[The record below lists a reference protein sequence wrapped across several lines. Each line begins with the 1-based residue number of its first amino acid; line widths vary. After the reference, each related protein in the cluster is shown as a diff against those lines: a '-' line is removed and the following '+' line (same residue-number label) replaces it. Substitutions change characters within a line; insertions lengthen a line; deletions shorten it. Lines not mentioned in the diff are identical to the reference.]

1 MVETCWL
8 LVWLAWST
16 ASTRQVDAAELA
28 LRRGGADAV
37 FRATFEDAEDIN
49 YDRWPDFWK
58 RRTGPGF
65 PHYLKI
71 EITDDPV
78 DPGGAN
84 HALRV
89 RLDGGGAEVYSP
101 PIPASPLFSYVL
113 RGRVRTS
120 GLKHDAA
127 SVSLWFQDAQGRTLE
142 RWESRLVRGTTP
154 QWQPLQVG
162 PVTPGN
168 VQTRFVIVVLRLVPD
183 SGIDLTGE
191 AWFDDLWVGRL
202 PRMSLEADSPGGI
215 YTEGD
220 PIEVRCTV
228 SGSGEEFP
236 DIRFRLRDAT
246 GKVIDEERRSLAG
259 NMLEQDNAS
268 ISESAQSRREFAGTT
283 TWHPEVPRPGFYRI
297 EAEMPGQS
305 EHGLRRTIA
314 LAVLEEAPEV
324 VQGEFG
330 WSLPQGEQPFSV
342 KELVELLPRLQVR
355 WVKFPAWY
363 GPSTPEVGEKLA
375 WFSERLTAKNIE
387 MVGMLNKPPK
397 DLLEHLPNGDR
408 LSIAAIFLDSDLWQ
422 PSIDPVMVRLSLKV
436 RWWQLGGDED
446 FSFIDFPRLADKIR
460 EIKQRFDQFGQKTKI
475 GMSWRWLVQS
485 PNGENIPWSFLSFSE
500 EPPFT
505 GEELDHYIEGAEEEA
520 VQRWVMLR
528 PLSKQFYTESVRM
541 KDLVARMVAA
551 KVHGAHAV
559 IATNPF
565 DRNTGLFTPE
575 GYPTELLVPWVTTAR
590 LLGKARFLGSLQ
602 LPEGSHN
609 YVFER
614 DGEAILVAWAN
625 RPTREV
631 LFLGDD
637 VVIHDLWGRSRPAR
651 TVRKD
656 GFVKQEVMVTPTP
669 VFITGV
675 HLPITQW
682 RLAFQFDRNR
692 LDSLFGREQVASY
705 HFKNTFA
712 SGVGGKLHLVLPP
725 QWETD
730 YHGTRFKL
738 LSGDTQSDSMR
749 VTLGAD
755 ATSGPQ
761 PVRIDFDVTARRRYQ
776 FSVYRTIE
784 VGLGDVTMEV
794 VYRIDGDGN
803 LIVDQHLDN
812 ESDQPI
818 SFNCLLLAP
827 GRRRMRQSVF
837 HLRQGR
843 TTVTFVLPNGKELI
857 GRRLRVRAEEIRG
870 NRLLNQQ
877 FVIKP

>member
-1 MVETCWL
+1 MVGFGWL
-8 LVWLAWST
+8 LAWLAWAT
-16 ASTRQVDAAELA
+16 ASTHEVDAAEMA

-37 FRATFEDAEDIN
+37 FRATFEDAEDVN

-71 EITDDPV
+71 EIADDPV
-78 DPGGAN
+78 ESGRAN
-84 HALRV
+84 HGLRV
-89 RLDGGGAEVYSP
+89 RLDGGGAELYSP
-101 PIPASPLFSYVL
+101 RIPASPLFSYVL

-120 GLKHDAA
+120 GLKHDVA
-127 SVSLWFQDAQGRTLE
+127 SVSLWFQDAHGRTLE

-154 QWQPLQVG
+154 QWQLLQVG

-168 VQTRFVIVVLRLVPD
+168 VQTRFAIVVLRLVPND
-183 SGIDLTGE
+183 GIDLTGE

-202 PRMSLEADSPGGI
+202 PRMSLEADSAGGI
-215 YTEGD
+215 YTDGD
-220 PIEVRCTV
+220 SIEIRCTV

-236 DIRFRLRDAT
+236 DIRFILRDAT
-246 GKVIDEERRSLAG
+246 GKVIDQERRALAG
-259 NMLEQDNAS
+259 NMLKRDDGPSSDTAD
-268 ISESAQSRREFAGTT
+268 SRREFAGTT
-283 TWHPEVPRPGFYRI
+283 TWHPEVPGPGYYRI
-297 EAEMPGQS
+297 EAEMTGQS
-305 EHGLRRTIA
+305 EHGLRRTIS
-314 LAVLEEAPEV
+314 LAVLEDTPEA

-330 WSLPQGEQPFSV
+330 WSLPQGERPFSV

-375 WFSERLTAKNIE
+375 WFAERLTAKNIE
-387 MVGMLNKPPK
+387 MVGMLDQPPR

-446 FSFIDFPRLADKIR
+446 FSFIDFPHLAAKIR

-475 GMSWRWLVQS
+475 GMSWKWLVEG
-485 PNGENIPWSFLSFSE
+485 PGGDEIPWSFLSFSE
-500 EPPFT
+500 DPPFT
-505 GEELDHYIEGAEEEA
+505 GEELGQYVEGEETP

-528 PLSKQFYTESVRM
+528 PLSKRFYSEADRM
-541 KDLVARMVAA
+541 KDLVGRMVAA
-551 KVHGAHAV
+551 KVHGATAV

-565 DRNTGLFTPE
+565 DRETGLFTPE

-602 LPEGSHN
+602 LPNGSHN

-614 DGEAILVAWAN
+614 DGEAILVAWAE
-625 RPTREV
+625 RSTREV
-631 LFLGDD
+631 VYLGDD
-637 VVIHDLWGRSRPAR
+637 VVVHDLWGRSQSAR
-651 TVRKD
+651 TIRRN
-656 GFVKQEVMVTPTP
+656 GFVKQDLEITPMP

-675 HLPITQW
+675 HLPIAQW
-682 RLAFQFDRNR
+682 RLAFQIDRAR
-692 LDSLFGREQVASY
+692 LDSLFGRAQVASY
-705 HFKNTFA
+705 HFKNTFP
-712 SGVGGKLHLVLPP
+712 SGIGGKLQLVLPP

-738 LSGDTQSDSMR
+738 LSGDTHSDSMR

-761 PVRIDFDVTARRRYQ
+761 PVRIDFDVTAQRRYQ

-794 VYRIDGDGN
+794 VYRIDADGN
-803 LIVDQHLDN
+803 LVVDQHLDN
-812 ESDQPI
+812 QSDQPI

-857 GRRLRVRAEEIRG
+857 GRHLRVRAEEIRG

-877 FVIKP
+877 ILVKP